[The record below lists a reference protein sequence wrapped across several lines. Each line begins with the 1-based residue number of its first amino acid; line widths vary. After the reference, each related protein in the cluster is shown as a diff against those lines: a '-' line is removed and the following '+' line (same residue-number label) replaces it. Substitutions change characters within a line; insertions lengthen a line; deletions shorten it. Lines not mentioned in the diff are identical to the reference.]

1 MDTLPITRYTL
12 PSHQKPP
19 EATICIVG
27 GTNVAHALAASSHIS
42 AAFTLETPLGMSPS
56 IYYGEFEGAPF
67 YHLTLHG
74 SSTDAS
80 GVVADQSLITV
91 WSALHY
97 LGVTDVLGGATAGSI
112 NPAYKLGD
120 WVIADDFIDFNI
132 DRKRSI
138 AAEILGPEAARI
150 LPRHIPADDPILRR
164 ILFEETTRVAGK
176 ENVHEGGVIIQAA
189 GGRFETAAE
198 IRMFKQLGGDLVTM
212 NVPTEMAYARQLNM
226 NYSSLIAISNPAEGL
241 GTWEWKTLSDLY
253 PRLHAQSIEIYLVA
267 VRRIHQLPERRRIGD
282 TLRVHP
288 EFD

>member
-1 MDTLPITRYTL
+1 M
-12 PSHQKPP
+12 K
-19 EATICIVG
+19 
-27 GTNVAHALAASSHIS
+27 
-42 AAFTLETPLGMSPS
+42 
-56 IYYGEFEGAPF
+56 
-67 YHLTLHG
+67 
-74 SSTDAS
+74 
-80 GVVADQSLITV
+80 
-91 WSALHY
+91 
-97 LGVTDVLGGATAGSI
+97 
-112 NPAYKLGD
+112 
-120 WVIADDFIDFNI
+120 
-132 DRKRSI
+132 
-138 AAEILGPEAARI
+138 
-150 LPRHIPADDPILRR
+150 
-164 ILFEETTRVAGK
+164 
-176 ENVHEGGVIIQAA
+176 GGVIIQAA